1 MGLAKPT
8 LKPDLETLR
17 AQIAALEKRPLLAD
31 GGAVLAERPGGGIA
45 PADRLA
51 LLSPPAGLLHEVFAD
66 EQRLS
71 GAALGFTLGLAR
83 GQLTRER
90 QAILYL
96 QLAGEA
102 QELGL
107 PYGLGLAAFGI
118 APEALVIGRIAS
130 LPELLWAM
138 EEAIACRAVAAVIA
152 DLAGHPRALDF
163 TASRR
168 LSLRTAA
175 AGASSFLIRYGR
187 GREASA
193 ARLRWHVAP
202 APSSEQR
209 FDPRAPGPP
218 RYAIEM
224 EKGRLGDSTS
234 RAEGM
239 RFLVDWTEN
248 GFVSVDPFKRG
259 GTSPRRTATA
269 PGAVPAALGDRLS
282 QAG

>member
-17 AQIAALEKRPLLAD
+17 AQIAALEQRPVLAD
-31 GGAVLAERPGGGIA
+31 SGAFLAERQGAGTASGKAAGNP
-45 PADRLA
+45 LA

-83 GQLTRER
+83 SQLSRDR

-118 APEALVIGRIAS
+118 APDALVIGRIAGIT
-130 LPELLWAM
+130 ELLWAM

-152 DLAGHPRALDF
+152 DLGTQPKALDF

-168 LSLRTAA
+168 LGLRTAA
-175 AGASSFLIRYGR
+175 AGTSSFLIRYGC

-202 APSSEQR
+202 APSGEQR

-218 RYAIEM
+218 RYAVEL
-224 EKGRLGDSTS
+224 EKGRLGETTQ
-234 RAEGM
+234 RPKACV
-239 RFLVDWTEN
+239 F
-248 GFVSVDPFKRG
+248 
-259 GTSPRRTATA
+259 
-269 PGAVPAALGDRLS
+269 
-282 QAG
+282 